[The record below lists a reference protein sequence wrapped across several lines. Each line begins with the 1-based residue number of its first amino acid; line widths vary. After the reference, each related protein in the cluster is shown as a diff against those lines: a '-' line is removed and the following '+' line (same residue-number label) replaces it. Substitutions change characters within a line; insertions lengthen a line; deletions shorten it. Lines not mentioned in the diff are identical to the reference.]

1 MLREM
6 VWHNKQALLTQP
18 QPLAF
23 HGCGDHFKGLAR
35 SDDVRQQGI
44 TAVQDAG
51 DGVHLVRAKRYL
63 GIHPRKAD
71 MASIVLA
78 GAYAVEFGVVKS
90 SQPVAAVRVFP
101 YPVAESVL
109 DRLLLLL
116 REYGV
121 LLVQHPH
128 FVSVLVGDGIK
139 DTHILEV

>member
-1 MLREM
+1 
-6 VWHNKQALLTQP
+6 
-18 QPLAF
+18 
-23 HGCGDHFKGLAR
+23 
-35 SDDVRQQGI
+35 
-44 TAVQDAG
+44 
-51 DGVHLVRAKRYL
+51 
-63 GIHPRKAD
+63 

-90 SQPVAAVRVFP
+90 SQPVAAVRIFP

-128 FVSVLVGDGIK
+128 FVPVLVGDGIE